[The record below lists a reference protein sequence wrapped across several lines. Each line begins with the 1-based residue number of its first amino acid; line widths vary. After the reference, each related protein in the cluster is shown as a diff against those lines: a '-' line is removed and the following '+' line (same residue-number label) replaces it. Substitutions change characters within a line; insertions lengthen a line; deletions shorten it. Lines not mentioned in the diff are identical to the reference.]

1 MVQRFKQITMASA
14 VALAFTAPAAWAAGV
29 HFDPD
34 GAGAAPT
41 QILQQM
47 DWGTGHV
54 LYSGCF
60 GTTGLGA
67 GSSCTIRAQGGIG
80 SGAGGGL
87 VGPALPPGVAYTF
100 ELQTRST
107 SSDPDG
113 SYNGTAPTAGGNTV
127 AFSSTGVLADY
138 TASFFRI
145 FVDSA
150 APGDPNPLA
159 GTGYGDG
166 TLILEGRVNVVDYS
180 LTNVQAV
187 GVQNLDQNG
196 ANDYVGVN
204 TRATGGTPTFTI
216 DVTFINSLYFKDPLA
231 AFLLNLAPD
240 ANHTDNSGTP
250 FKSTDPA
257 HLVVGTPFTG
267 SVAEV
272 GIDKTS
278 DIYCGA
284 KGVTCSGQ
292 FQGDASTVFLVDAV
306 PEPGMLALL
315 GIGFAGLAA
324 FARRRR
330 ENETA

>member
-14 VALAFTAPAAWAAGV
+14 VALALTAPAAWAASGV

-41 QILQQM
+41 QLLLQM

-67 GSSCTIRAQGGIG
+67 ASSCTIRAQGGIA

-100 ELQTRST
+100 ELQTRAT

-113 SYNGTAPTAGGNTV
+113 GYDGIAPAKGGNTI
-127 AFSSTGVLADY
+127 AFSSTGVAADY
-138 TASFFRI
+138 TASFFRVY
-145 FVDSA
+145 VDSVA
-150 APGDPNPLA
+150 AGDPNPLA

-180 LTNVQAV
+180 LTNTQAI
-187 GVQNLDQNG
+187 GVQNLDQAG
-196 ANDYVGVN
+196 ANDYVGLN

-216 DVTFINSLYFKDPLA
+216 DVTAINSLYFKDPLA
-231 AFLLNLAPD
+231 AFLLHLGPD

-250 FKSTDPA
+250 FKSVDPA
-257 HLVVGTPFTG
+257 KLVVGTPF
-267 SVAEV
+267 SVATV
-272 GIDKTS
+272 GVDKTS

-284 KGVTCSGQ
+284 KGVSCSGE

-330 ENETA
+330 ETEAA